1 MPESLN
7 SLIEI
12 HDSVLTAVET
22 QAKQVKLSI
31 EAYIHKSAGVPGV
44 DPGTGWIQ
52 NVILTIEDGSFEG
65 NTQSFPCDLMD
76 GTLQINEEFMEN
88 EIPIPLD
95 RYGQIVLSLVPKWSG
110 DRLVARG
117 TGIYLERLGEARY
130 IEDVDFSKPR
140 ARATNGK
147 VEPLDH

>member
-1 MPESLN
+1 MPEPLN

-12 HDSVLTAVET
+12 HDSVLTLIET

-31 EAYIHKSAGVPGV
+31 EACIHMSTGVPGV
-44 DPGTGWIQ
+44 DPGTGWVQ

-76 GTLQINEEFMEN
+76 GTLQINGEFMEN

-95 RYGQIVLSLVPKWSG
+95 RYGQIVLGLVPKWSG

-117 TGIYLERLGEARY
+117 THIYLELLGAARY
-130 IEDVDFSKPR
+130 IEDFHP
-140 ARATNGK
+140 
-147 VEPLDH
+147 

>member
-12 HDSVLTAVET
+12 HDSVLTSVET

-52 NVILTIEDGSFEG
+52 NVILTIEDGSFDG
-65 NTQSFPCDLMD
+65 NIESLPCDLYD
-76 GTLQINEEFMEN
+76 GALQIDGEFMEN

-95 RYGQIVLSLVPKWSG
+95 RNAQIVLRLVAKWSG
-110 DRLVARG
+110 NSPVARG
-117 TGIYLERLGEARY
+117 THIHLELLGEAQN

-147 VEPLDH
+147 VEPLR

>member
-7 SLIEI
+7 CSIEI
-12 HDSVLTAVET
+12 HDSVLTSVEI

-65 NTQSFPCDLMD
+65 N
-76 GTLQINEEFMEN
+76 ME
-88 EIPIPLD
+88 
-95 RYGQIVLSLVPKWSG
+95 SLP
-110 DRLVARG
+110 
-117 TGIYLERLGEARY
+117 
-130 IEDVDFSKPR
+130 
-140 ARATNGK
+140 
-147 VEPLDH
+147 